1 MSNSFLRKTI
11 YNRQFPCYNKIIN
24 NWRYYI
30 KASTFVNTVQ
40 EYINK
45 HAKEYDLTN
54 HMCYPY
60 HDQYGFIDVKGLKT
74 QIIIIPEKCE
84 SLTDIH
90 RIDEFPEKRLKL
102 NTILERIRKEIEQ
115 NGDRDLYYKTFE
127 GKKELVN
134 HWQTTYNMIVPMY
147 LEDINE

>member
-1 MSNSFLRKTI
+1 M
-11 YNRQFPCYNKIIN
+11 
-24 NWRYYI
+24 
-30 KASTFVNTVQ
+30 KASRFVNTVQ
-40 EYINK
+40 EYIDK
-45 HAKEYDLTN
+45 YAKEYDLTN

-74 QIIIIPEKCE
+74 QIILIPEKRE

-127 GKKELVN
+127 GKKESVN
-134 HWQTTYNMIVPMY
+134 CWQTTYKMIVPMY